1 MTPPPMR
8 RRIAALA
15 STAVLLTSAGCTST
29 PGEASSSSMIRPA
42 RSTP

>member
-1 MTPPPMR
+1 MTPTPMR

-15 STAVLLTSAGCTST
+15 STAVLLTTAACTST
-29 PGEASSSSMIRPA
+29 PGDASSSAVRPV